1 VTAILK
7 REIRA
12 YFRTPLGFVFIAV
25 LYFFTGYYY
34 YTYNLYTG
42 TSDLSVLFS
51 NLFSVV
57 LFLVPVLTM
66 RLMSEDKRS
75 RTEQILLTAPIRR
88 SGIVAGKY
96 LSAMIVYLI
105 AISGTLLA
113 AGITEYYSSPDWPVV
128 IGNFLGLLLLGAAL
142 IAVCMFLSSLTE
154 SQVIAAVTS
163 FAVSLLL
170 MLIDA
175 FSFVVSD
182 SALKQTLTFMSFSNR
197 YKPFTYGILDMSNAL
212 FFISFAALFLFL
224 SSAILEKRRWS

>member
-1 VTAILK
+1 MNAILK

-12 YFRTPLGFVFIAV
+12 YFRTPLGYVLIAAM
-25 LYFFTGYYY
+25 YFFTGYYY
-34 YTYNLYTG
+34 YTYNLYNG
-42 TSDLSVLFS
+42 TSNLSVLFS

-75 RTEQILLTAPIRR
+75 RTDQILLTAPVRR
-88 SGIVAGKY
+88 SGIVIGKY
-96 LSAMIVYLI
+96 LSALIVYVI
-105 AISGTLLA
+105 AISGTLLVA
-113 AGITEYYSSPDWPVV
+113 AVTDYFSSPDWPVI

-170 MLIDA
+170 MLVDA

-182 SALKQTLTFMSFSNR
+182 NSIKKMLTFMSFNNR
-197 YKPFTYGILDMSNAL
+197 YKPFTYGILDLSNAL
-212 FFISFAALFLFL
+212 FFISFSALFLFL
-224 SSAILEKRRWS
+224 TSAVLEKRRWS